1 MLSAF
6 FSKEINMK
14 KRMIFG
20 VVFMLVAMSMAVPYQ
35 TSSAQVIRTPYE
47 ATATNL
53 CPGDPGCTSGQ
64 WSFPGG
70 NIHVRNMVTVYES
83 DSADGRV
90 SGINTTVMSANW
102 DASFV
107 GVGWGTYRLE
117 SDVFDGYWEGTY
129 TVQMDEWGYICKIR
143 GKGYGAFEGL
153 LLKAIE
159 INGSVVGVI
168 TELP

>member
-1 MLSAF
+1 
-6 FSKEINMK
+6 MK
-14 KRMIFG
+14 KQLILGM
-20 VVFMLVAMSMAVPYQ
+20 VLLLVAMSFVVPSQ
-35 TSSAQVIRTPYE
+35 SASGEVIRTTYE

-53 CPGDPGCTSGQ
+53 CPGYPGCTSGE

-70 NIHVRNMVTVYES
+70 NFHVRDMVTIYS
-83 DSADGRV
+83 STSADGRV

-117 SDVFDGYWEGTY
+117 SDVFDGYWKGTY

-153 LLKAIE
+153 QLKAIE

-168 TELP
+168 SELPSH